1 MNRYIMIRRLRGPA
15 YLLLI
20 GVIALLH
27 EGRLIDH
34 FWSLF
39 WPLALILAG
48 VIMLAE
54 RAALAAEGGYPQVP
68 YAGGP
73 YPGAVDPGAAPGT
86 ASYAEQ
92 STSIVPAVSHD
103 FDKDPNG
110 GQS

>member
-1 MNRYIMIRRLRGPA
+1 VNRYIMIRRLRGPA
-15 YLLLI
+15 FLLLI

-27 EGRLIDH
+27 EGHLIQG

-54 RAALAAEGGYPQVP
+54 RAALASEGGYSQVP
-68 YAGGP
+68 YPGGP
-73 YPGAVDPGAAPGT
+73 YPGPADPGATTGT
-86 ASYAEQ
+86 AYSDPQ
-92 STSIVPAVSHD
+92 TSIVPAVSHD
-103 FDKDPNG
+103 FDKDSNG